1 MRIPGP
7 NLKIKIVLP
16 VSLRCALLNAPTVRR
31 LQDNN
36 QTARQQTS
44 LKVPKWVHLL
54 CPAREITEKY
64 GIDVSWKNEIK
75 LPSSDL
81 ECGVRQTSSRFIRSI
96 VHPRLVRNPIH
107 FPGLAAILRERLFKV
122 RRIRVGVRPNKSNED
137 RLAIERVLGVKL
149 AAAILK
155 FAYLGNNERAVFAIG
170 PREAPL
176 VSLGIV

>member
-31 LQDNN
+31 LQDSN

-54 CPAREITEKY
+54 CPAREVTEKC

-75 LPSSDL
+75 PPSIDL
-81 ECGVRQTSSRFIRSI
+81 ECGVRRISSCFIRSV
-96 VHPRLVRNPIH
+96 VHSRLVRNPVH

-122 RRIRVGVRPNKSNED
+122 RHIRVGVRPNKSNED

-155 FAYLGNNERAVFAIG
+155 FADLGDNERAVLAVG
-170 PREAPL
+170 PIQAPL
-176 VSLGIV
+176 V